1 MTITNEEVA
10 KALGDLSTKMEKI
23 DTDICQKFPGL
34 CQTVDQLG
42 ERVATV
48 EGAVSKP
55 PIEAGSDEW
64 KGARKAD
71 LEHIL
76 FGDCPSCGPI
86 RDEVLTAKG
95 RKLAEIEPET
105 KELETKE
112 PAPEPETS
120 PVPKAGFKFD
130 YDQKTYVRKEG

>member
-34 CQTVDQLG
+34 CQSVDQLG

-55 PIEAGSDEW
+55 PIEAGSEEW

-76 FGDCPSCGPI
+76 FEDCPNCGPI
-86 RDEVLTAKG
+86 RDEILSARGK
-95 RKLAEIEPET
+95 RLAEIEPET
-105 KELETKE
+105 K
-112 PAPEPETS
+112 EPETS
-120 PVPKAGFKFD
+120 PVPKAGFRYD
-130 YDQKTYVRKEG
+130 YDRKTYVRKEG